1 MRRAALLY
9 WIAVTALLAL
19 LLEAASG
26 FILWIALPRAG
37 GFHFR
42 GSGSRA
48 AHESFGF
55 TRETWLDI
63 HDWAGIALIVILL
76 VHLLLHWRWVVGVT
90 RRVVLSAGG
99 GFVSGEGSSGER

>member
-9 WIAVTALLAL
+9 WIAVAALLAL

-26 FILWIALPRAG
+26 FILWIALPRG
-37 GFHFR
+37 DGFHFR
-42 GSGSRA
+42 GAGSRG

-63 HDWAGIALIVILL
+63 HDWTGIALIVILL
-76 VHLLLHWRWVVGVT
+76 IHLLLHWRWVLNVT
-90 RRVVLSAGG
+90 RRVLLGPP
-99 GFVSGEGSSGER
+99 GER